1 MIVAVLLFGILLG
14 CAENH
19 SVAARIADRTI
30 AIDQVERVWDKLPQE
45 QKKSKQDVLETLIN
59 RELLFIE
66 AKNRNWIRAHRS

>member
-1 MIVAVLLFGILLG
+1 MIIAVLLFGILLG

-19 SVAARIADRTI
+19 SVAARIADRTV

-45 QKKSKQDVLETLIN
+45 QKQSKRDVLETLIN

-66 AKNRNWIRAHRS
+66 AKNRGPR